1 MDENN
6 EKTLKRILL
15 KDREIILLGTA
26 HVSKESIKDVEST
39 IREENPDCVC
49 VELDEVRYKSLTSK
63 DTWQQINI
71 SEVSREGKGSS
82 LFSKKTWKRPWR
94 KTRR

>member
-39 IREENPDCVC
+39 IREENPDCHAGHRAHHGC
-49 VELDEVRYKSLTSK
+49 SC
-63 DTWQQINI
+63 
-71 SEVSREGKGSS
+71 
-82 LFSKKTWKRPWR
+82 
-94 KTRR
+94 RRAH